1 MRLRA
6 IDLIGKRYNRLTVI
20 ARATLNAA
28 NGDARWICECD
39 CGQQCVVDSYRLR
52 KGRTKSCGCLRREDS
67 ARRSSDNAAFIEMK
81 ANNASQLKNEDG
93 ICYSSLRR
101 SKRNR
106 SGHIGVSYVKR
117 TGLYVARLRYNGK
130 YVLNKTVT
138 TYERACQLREEAEDT
153 YLHQL
158 SETAEPRLLAGR

>member
-1 MRLRA
+1 
-6 IDLIGKRYNRLTVI
+6 
-20 ARATLNAA
+20 
-28 NGDARWICECD
+28 
-39 CGQQCVVDSYRLR
+39 
-52 KGRTKSCGCLRREDS
+52 
-67 ARRSSDNAAFIEMK
+67 MK

-93 ICYSSLRR
+93 VCYSSLRR
-101 SKRNR
+101 SKQNR

-117 TGLYVARLRYNGK
+117 TGLYVARLRYNGQ